1 MAIPKR
7 PEPLEPWVEAAAEAG
22 DVAAMKR
29 LGQYLYATGSQGNA
43 PAEKWLRAA
52 AEAGDAEAMYSLTS
66 VHHDRAVNATP
77 HGKDHSL
84 KAASWCRRAAQ
95 AGWIPAIRSMHAYA
109 ADQDESE
116 FWLRKAVETGDPRAP
131 SNLADVLD
139 EMGRA
144 SDAEHW
150 YRRAIQEPGRIG
162 LSARESLGDF
172 LLRQGRLEEAAE
184 CWKQLA
190 EAGEP
195 AGAWHRAYVL
205 EILGRPEEAV
215 TWRQQGDAL
224 HAARRAEEPDCPER

>member
-7 PEPLEPWVEAAAEAG
+7 PEPLEPWVESAAEAG
-22 DVAAMKR
+22 DVAAMKL
-29 LGQYLYATGSQGNA
+29 LGQYFYETGSQGSA
-43 PAEKWLRAA
+43 PAERWLLAA

-77 HGKDHSL
+77 HGKAHSL
-84 KAASWCRRAAQ
+84 KAAFWCRRAAQ
-95 AGWIPAIRSMHAYA
+95 AGWIPAIHSMHAYA
-109 ADQDESE
+109 ADQDERE
-116 FWLRKAVETGDPRAP
+116 FWLRKAVASGDPWAP
-131 SNLADVLD
+131 SNLAHVLD
-139 EMGRA
+139 ELGRV

-150 YRRAIQEPGRIG
+150 YSRATREPGGIG

-184 CWKQLA
+184 CWRQLA

-205 EILGRPEEAV
+205 ELLGRPEEAAAS
-215 TWRQQGDAL
+215 RQQGDAL
-224 HAARRAEEPDCPER
+224 QAAERAREPDCPEW

>member
-1 MAIPKR
+1 MAIPQR
-7 PEPLEPWVEAAAEAG
+7 PEPLEPWVEPAAEAG
-22 DVAAMKR
+22 DVDAMKR
-29 LGQYLYATGSQGNA
+29 LGQYLYETGSQGNA
-43 PAEKWLRAA
+43 PAEKWLLAA

-66 VHHDRAVNATP
+66 VHHDRAVNAAP
-77 HGKDHSL
+77 HGKAHSL

-95 AGWIPAIRSMHAYA
+95 AGWIPAIHSMHAYA

-116 FWLRKAVETGDPRAP
+116 FWLRKAVETGDPWAP
-131 SNLADVLD
+131 SILADVLD
-139 EMGRA
+139 KMGRA

-150 YRRAIQEPGRIG
+150 YRRATHETGHIG

-205 EILGRPEEAV
+205 KILGRPDEAA
-215 TWRQQGDAL
+215 TWQQHGDAL
-224 HAARRAEEPDCPER
+224 QAAKRAREPDFPER